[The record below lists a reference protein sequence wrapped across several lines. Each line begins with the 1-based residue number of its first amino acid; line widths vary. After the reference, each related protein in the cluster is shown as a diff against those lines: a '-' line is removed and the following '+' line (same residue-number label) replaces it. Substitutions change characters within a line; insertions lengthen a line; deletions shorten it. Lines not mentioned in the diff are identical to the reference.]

1 MTEKRQFSRIKYVV
15 GGKLQ
20 CRDTKFI
27 CRLENLSM
35 GGALVTI
42 RNASLTDICV
52 GDTCSLRLYHEIE
65 GRQITVEALVARLG
79 FAFVGLVF
87 LNIDAETK
95 TSLEAIMA
103 REKHKT
109 LGMDDN
115 PTYYSSYGNAER
127 YSPQ

>member
-1 MTEKRQFSRIKYVV
+1 
-15 GGKLQ
+15 LQ
-20 CRDTKFI
+20 CHETTLI

-42 RNASLTDICV
+42 RNATITDICA
-52 GDTCSLRLYHEIE
+52 GDGCLLRLYHEIE
-65 GRQITVEALVARLG
+65 GRHITVEALVAHHG

-87 LNIDAETK
+87 LNLDAETK
-95 TSLEAIMA
+95 ASLVKIMD

-109 LGMDDN
+109 LRMDYN
-115 PTYYSSYGNAER
+115 ATYYSSCGNDES